1 MTQELARDQ
10 VPLPG
15 EEPPDGAPFPASR
28 WTLVPKALVRFLPH
42 SWNELLTI
50 AIAVISLV
58 ISLNTS
64 QKQAAR
70 DQRQQLTDTLDR
82 YLQIQA
88 QQIDVF
94 QQIQSN
100 PNNLQM
106 REFSRQV
113 YNTFDLQNTALLAQA
128 ADLAREIP
136 DEVGWADYATMA
148 AGFAST
154 GDLAT
159 AERYYRLAIDSA
171 AGASDYATG
180 RARNMYAA
188 FLFTQPSRVEDGRH
202 EYEAIQQ
209 LVEQMAVD
217 EELKR
222 YYSVNQYL
230 FWARSEANIGNL
242 NEADAVL
249 KDACEVAKNATLA
262 LSRGNLIASV
272 NETWLLIHQYP
283 IPTTGPAA
291 AALLCQ

>member
-1 MTQELARDQ
+1 MTHELARD
-10 VPLPG
+10 PALLPD
-15 EEPPDGAPFPASR
+15 ETPDGAPPPASR
-28 WTLVPKALVRFLPH
+28 WAAVPKALVRFLPH

-88 QQIDVF
+88 QQIDIF

-128 ADLAREIP
+128 ADLAHEIP
-136 DEVGWADYATMA
+136 GEVGWADYATMA

-171 AGASDYATG
+171 ANASDYATG

-188 FLFTQPSRVEDGRH
+188 FLFTQPSRVEDGRR

-209 LVEQMAVD
+209 LVAQMAVD
-217 EELKR
+217 EELKL

-230 FWARSEANIGNL
+230 YWARSESYIGNL

-249 KDACEVAKNATLA
+249 EDACEVAKSAKLP
-262 LSRGNLIASV
+262 LSRANLIASV